1 MLCSLRFSVESS
13 VASMDVGDLYDP
25 PTPSTLDGSSRRA
38 RSSSFSAS
46 SAPRVLRSQPT
57 RRQSFSVGLGST
69 FPDPT
74 RVGGRSEDS
83 SRTLR
88 ANTNS
93 PDLPDIA
100 MYRSSPRDGR
110 QSKQQMLESHPD
122 LVMTGSMEQFMAQVG
137 FIARL
142 SQRSVAGCATYSR
155 TD

>member
-69 FPDPT
+69 FPDST

-142 SQRSVAGCATYSR
+142 SQRSVAG
-155 TD
+155 